1 MSEQFLDPLRYLL
14 DYLVLNSTISKFY
27 KGLNKNIFI
36 GTSYPDSNMLL
47 KKTCKIWID
56 GKICKFEDAK
66 IHILTHALHYGT
78 ACFEGIHSYKTEKG
92 TAIFRLKEHLDRF
105 FESAKVLGMK
115 LDFSSKD
122 ISNAIKK
129 LIKINK
135 LGDAYIRPLAFYG
148 YGSLDVYPKDVKPS
162 IALIT
167 LPCYSKE
174 KKPLKLK
181 TSSLKKINPSAF
193 IYGAKLSG
201 FYANSVMAMHEA
213 RVNGY
218 DEALMLDDNG
228 KVSEGPCQ
236 NIFMIKHNNVITSN
250 SRSILPGVTRDSL
263 LKLSRD
269 MGFHAEEKEISLE
282 ELKNADEA
290 FYCGTLSEIIP
301 IGKID
306 NSAIGNGET
315 GKITKKLKEE
325 FSKIAR
331 GKNAKYKKWLEYV

>member
-1 MSEQFLDPLRYLL
+1 MEL
-14 DYLVLNSTISKFY
+14 
-27 KGLNKNIFI
+27 KG
-36 GTSYPDSNMLL
+36 S
-47 KKTCKIWID
+47 IWID
-56 GKICKFEDAK
+56 GKICEFEDAK

-115 LDFSSKD
+115 LNYSYNEIFD
-122 ISNAIKK
+122 AIKN
-129 LIKINK
+129 LIKINE

-148 YGSLDVYPKDVKPS
+148 FGSLDVYPKNIKPS
-162 IALIT
+162 VAIIT
-167 LPCYSKE
+167 LPCSSIE
-174 KKPLKLK
+174 RNPIKLK
-181 TSSLKKINPSAF
+181 TSSFKKINPGAF
-193 IYGAKLSG
+193 IYGTKLSG

-213 RVNGY
+213 RIKGY

-236 NIFMIKHNNVITSN
+236 NIFMVKNKNVITSN

-263 LKLSRD
+263 LKLSKD
-269 MGFHAEEKEISLE
+269 IGFKAGEKEITLK

-306 NSAIGNGET
+306 SSAIGNGET
-315 GKITKKLKEE
+315 GEITKKLKEE
-325 FSKIAR
+325 FSKIVR
-331 GKNAKYKKWLEYV
+331 GKNDKYKKWLEY